1 VIISATL
8 YFFLCL
14 LTYFRQGPHLR
25 VIDAFFSSDVRA
37 LFKKV
42 TTLRFSPL
50 LLVVDLDDPICG
62 PHPLFREAFYYL

>member
-1 VIISATL
+1 M
-8 YFFLCL
+8 
-14 LTYFRQGPHLR
+14 
-25 VIDAFFSSDVRA
+25 IDAFFSSDVRA